1 MGNPLGGARAS
12 SSWLSRRVA
21 ASSQFARERPRC
33 LDGAHGGD
41 RNRRESSAHSLEGI
55 AERRAAVYRG
65 RHEARYHRSDPSI
78 QRRLSAARPTA
89 LQDLVADDCVLE
101 NTNPAPDGARYE
113 GHDACVGFW
122 QQLAAD
128 RSLSFELED
137 VIVAGERAT
146 ILWRLRFGEGHQ
158 NSVRGVN
165 LIQVRDGKIVEALG
179 YVKAG

>member
-1 MGNPLGGARAS
+1 MNLDTTHVI
-12 SSWLSRRVA
+12 RRFNDA
-21 ASSQFARERPRC
+21 FQQ
-33 LDGAHGGD
+33 H
-41 RNRRESSAHSLEGI
+41 
-55 AERRAAVYRG
+55 
-65 RHEARYHRSDPSI
+65 DPS
-78 QRRLSAARPTA
+78 A

-101 NTNPAPDGARYE
+101 NSNPAPDGACYE
-113 GHDACVGFW
+113 GRDACLGFW